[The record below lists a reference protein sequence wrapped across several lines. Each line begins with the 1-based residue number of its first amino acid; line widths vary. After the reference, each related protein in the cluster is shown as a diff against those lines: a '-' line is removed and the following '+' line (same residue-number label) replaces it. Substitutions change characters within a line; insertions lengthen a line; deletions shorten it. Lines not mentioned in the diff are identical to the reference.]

1 MQKQLNHSPSKKLS
15 IKESASGTEGIEVA
29 RINQVNA
36 DVSCNQPFRATSY
49 GFILMLKGKISVKT
63 SVRNEILKERD
74 LFFIFPDSVYEVL
87 DHTDFSF
94 IKITVSKDYL
104 SKEGLFL
111 SAAQQYTI
119 FQAKAINKFF
129 LTKDEYH
136 DIYHNVIA
144 LEKKLKIPD
153 DMPFRSDVIRN
164 SFIEILYDLL
174 LSNNSRKDLE
184 PPKRDSKFELT
195 TRFLDLLSEF
205 FRTERQVIF
214 YAGKLFIT
222 PRHLSQVVKSV
233 TGKTAG
239 ELIDEIV
246 IGEAK
251 ILLANHSLNV
261 SGVAEALNFS
271 NSSFFG
277 KYFKKN
283 TNLSPSVYRMTNRLP
298 RQTFF

>member
-1 MQKQLNHSPSKKLS
+1 MQKQLNLNPIKKNGLIHSTP
-15 IKESASGTEGIEVA
+15 ASDGLEVS
-29 RINQVNA
+29 RINQITTNVN
-36 DVSCNQPFRATSY
+36 CNQPFRSTFY
-49 GFILMLKGKISVKT
+49 GFVLMLKGKINIKT
-63 SVRNEILKERD
+63 SVRNEILKEHD
-74 LFFIFPDSVYEVL
+74 IFFIFPDSVYEVL
-87 DHTDFSF
+87 DHADFSF
-94 IKITVSKDYL
+94 IKITISKDYL

-111 SAAQQYTI
+111 GASQHYNL
-119 FQAKAINKFF
+119 FQAKAINKFA

-136 DIYHNVIA
+136 DIYYNVIA
-144 LEKKLKIPD
+144 LEKKLKIAK
-153 DMPFRSDVIRN
+153 DMPYRNDVIRN

-174 LSNNSRKDLE
+174 LSNNSRKDFE
-184 PPKRDSKFELT
+184 PPRRDSKFELT
-195 TRFLDLLSEF
+195 TKFLDLLSEY

-222 PRHLSQVVKSV
+222 PRHLSQVVKAV

-251 ILLANHSLNV
+251 ILLANHSLNI

-283 TNLSPSVYRMTNRLP
+283 TSLSPSVYRMANRLP
-298 RQTFF
+298 KQTFF